1 MPQVIVHCGQKT
13 LLTLQKSE
21 GNKWSVRFA
30 RGYKSYHA
38 KLCTVTPFAWQQR
51 VERIAVVFVFVNFVG
66 SGKDDFKSSV
76 GDMITTCTFREIYDG
91 KFEQV
96 PGGYSL

>member
-1 MPQVIVHCGQKT
+1 
-13 LLTLQKSE
+13 
-21 GNKWSVRFA
+21 
-30 RGYKSYHA
+30 
-38 KLCTVTPFAWQQR
+38 
-51 VERIAVVFVFVNFVG
+51 VFVFVNFVG